1 MKHVSRGVMR
11 GVGCRMVFSGDKQT
25 MGNNGDL
32 ADTTVS
38 TTDPEQRGDLL
49 VRLRLR

>member
-25 MGNNGDL
+25 MGHNGDL
-32 ADTTVS
+32 TDTTVS
-38 TTDPEQRGDLL
+38 TMAPEQHLHE
-49 VRLRLR
+49 

>member
-11 GVGCRMVFSGDKQT
+11 GVGCRIVFSGDKRT
-25 MGNNGDL
+25 MDHNSDL

-38 TTDPEQRGDLL
+38 TTDPEQRGDLIVQL
-49 VRLRLR
+49 